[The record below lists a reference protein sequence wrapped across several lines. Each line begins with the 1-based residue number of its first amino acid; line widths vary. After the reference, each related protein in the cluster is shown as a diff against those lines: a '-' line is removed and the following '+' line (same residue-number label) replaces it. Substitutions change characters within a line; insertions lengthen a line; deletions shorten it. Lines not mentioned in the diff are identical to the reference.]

1 MVTVFQYMCIL
12 LLKNHLK
19 KWLAGCRMDKKPV
32 IGITCAYTKQSL
44 NSEGIYVHHDYHRA
58 VIQAGGIPL
67 ILPAADQATLNA
79 YFDLC
84 DGFILSG
91 GEDLDPAFFGEEHH
105 PKLGFVYHDRDAA
118 EFYLTQL
125 LLEHKKPFLAI
136 CRGIQVLN
144 VVCGGSLYQDIPSQL
159 TTAHPHSQLTHRSNT
174 FHPVMISENSKLYQI
189 FQKTNLDV
197 NSLHHQSVKAL
208 GKDLETVA
216 VAADGIIEAVEVQN
230 HPFGIGVQWHPESMA
245 SKDALSQ
252 RLFQSFIQ
260 SAYQNGLSADR
271 LHIS

>member
-1 MVTVFQYMCIL
+1 
-12 LLKNHLK
+12 
-19 KWLAGCRMDKKPV
+19 MDKKPV

-44 NSEGIYVHHDYHRA
+44 NSEGVYVHHDYHRA

-67 ILPAADQATLNA
+67 LLPAADQPTLNA
-79 YFDLC
+79 YFELC

-91 GEDLDPAFFGEEHH
+91 GEDIDPAFFGEARH

-125 LLEHKKPFLAI
+125 LLERKKPFLAI

-159 TTAHPHSQLTHRSNT
+159 TTAHPHSQITHRSNT
-174 FHPVMISENSKLYQI
+174 FHPVMITENSKLYQI
-189 FQKTNLDV
+189 FQKTSLDV
-197 NSLHHQSVKAL
+197 NSLHHQSIKAV

-216 VAADGIIEAVEVQN
+216 VAADGVIEAVEVQN

-245 SKDALSQ
+245 SKDVLTQ
-252 RLFQSFIQ
+252 QLFQSFIQ
-260 SAYQNGLSADR
+260 AAYQNGFSSDG